1 MQHDVQALLNEV
13 PMHTAVNNGGPR
25 GASWGWIS
33 SSATSNN
40 YGGEISHS
48 RASLVPHLVWKGPTP
63 PSPSEPDYRSLGAVA
78 GLPLALTM
86 TTNPSE
92 RRICSHHHRLHH
104 LYCTPV
110 RWDGVTGACRSPSG

>member
-40 YGGEISHS
+40 YGGEIF
-48 RASLVPHLVWKGPTP
+48 SLACVP
-63 PSPSEPDYRSLGAVA
+63 
-78 GLPLALTM
+78 
-86 TTNPSE
+86 
-92 RRICSHHHRLHH
+92 
-104 LYCTPV
+104 
-110 RWDGVTGACRSPSG
+110 RSPSGLERADAAIPVGA